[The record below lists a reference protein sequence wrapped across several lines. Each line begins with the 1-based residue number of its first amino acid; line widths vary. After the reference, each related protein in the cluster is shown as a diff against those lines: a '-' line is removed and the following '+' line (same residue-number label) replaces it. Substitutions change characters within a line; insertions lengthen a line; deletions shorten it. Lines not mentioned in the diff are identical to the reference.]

1 MGWDCSGRVGVRSS
15 AEVEGNDGWRV
26 SSESRPI
33 SSVEFWRRGPGSAE
47 REGIVEGGLSLDLR
61 KEKKEEE
68 RVGMLAIVGDGR
80 RVEGDCDG
88 KELAAIERERSGSEE
103 NSRES
108 GEDCRKR
115 WS

>member
-1 MGWDCSGRVGVRSS
+1 MGWDCIGRVGVRSS
-15 AEVEGNDGWRV
+15 AEVDGNDGWRV

-33 SSVEFWRRGPGSAE
+33 SSERCGPGSAE

-68 RVGMLAIVGDGR
+68 RVGALAIVGDGR
-80 RVEGDCDG
+80 RVEGDCVG